1 MGVGVEGGVGGPRVG
16 RGGGGAAARAR
27 SCMLMAAPP
36 RAPDPRPPSPP
47 FVPSFLPPPPLC
59 AGSAQLYANARHK
72 GGRGGLGGAE
82 RVPPACLPRETG
94 RGGGGGERG
103 GGGGGSPPAAR
114 RPPAAPPPA
123 GPGDKGARGWHRRRG
138 SGRGANRWLPGLPLG
153 DARGPAGT
161 APRLRSRERGEK
173 ERGRRPE
180 RPRAHKGPRVPGAG
194 RACACRGA
202 QVPPPRPPP
211 PLIGRARRRRAEQ
224 WPRPS

>member
-1 MGVGVEGGVGGPRVG
+1 
-16 RGGGGAAARAR
+16 
-27 SCMLMAAPP
+27 MAAPP
-36 RAPDPRPPSPP
+36 RAADPRPPSPL
-47 FVPSFLPPPPLC
+47 FVPSFPPSPPPPLC

-82 RVPPACLPRETG
+82 RVPPACLPRGTG
-94 RGGGGGERG
+94 RGGGGEGRG
-103 GGGGGSPPAAR
+103 GDVGGGTGSPPAAR

-123 GPGDKGARGWHRRRG
+123 GPGDKGARGGRPAAG
-138 SGRGANRWLPGLPLG
+138 SGRGANRWRPGLPLG

-161 APRLRSRERGEK
+161 APRAFGAASGERKSAAGARSG
-173 ERGRRPE
+173 
-180 RPRAHKGPRVPGAG
+180 PRAHKGPRVPGAG
-194 RACACRGA
+194 RACAGRGA